1 MADKRKLQGEI
12 DRCLKKVA
20 EGVEQFEDIWKKLHN
35 AANANQ
41 KEKYEADLKK
51 EIKKLQRLRDQIK
64 TWVASN
70 EIKDKRQLVENRKLI
85 ETQMERFKV
94 VERETKTKA
103 YSKEG
108 LGLAQKVDPAQKEK
122 EETEQWLTN
131 TIDTLNMQVDQFES
145 EVESLSVQTRK
156 KKGDKEDRIE
166 ELKRLIERHR
176 YHIRMLE
183 TILRMLDNDSIQVDA
198 IHKIKD
204 DVEYYIDSS
213 QDPDFEEN
221 EFLYD
226 DLDLEDIPATL
237 MATSP
242 QGHIEDEMFLQSS
255 STPTSTTSS
264 SPIPPSPATGT
275 TEILEDKR
283 GRSTDSEVSQS
294 PVKNGNPSLS
304 SFSSS
309 ASSGSSSSSSS
320 LVSMATVVGGCT
332 AVSGGSSLLASFSSA
347 VQQHPPQ
354 SQQQTQVKLS
364 STSIPSN
371 NTPSPPSHP
380 TLPASTASSLPSSST
395 PGPITSNSLSQASSV
410 PGVES
415 SRLGLGKGGVTV
427 TSSSSVS
434 QMPGLGLTS
443 LSSSLNTMAGLLS
456 GSTPAPYAQAAAGGT
471 TGGASSG
478 PVGSGSSSAGISI
491 PSGVVGGANTGATSN
506 GTGTGASIGLL
517 GSSPGHGT
525 LTGGILNLVQ
535 GQSALQG
542 STQVPVSPVGT
553 APGGGTGES
562 GLGGNGSSSG
572 VSGGV
577 GTNVA
582 PARPPSGLKQNGATS
597 ESFLSLGYSA
607 VVADNT
613 PDSSLSSASQSQNS
627 HSSSSSSSTNQTLDN
642 GPSLLS
648 SITLPPSTPS
658 PAFTDSTPG
667 GGSLLN
673 GPHSYTPNTEAI
685 KAPEPPS
692 SLKAM
697 AERAALG
704 LALDGEIPSLHLTDR
719 DSLELFSGSSAPPGP
734 TTAPQPAVSEVSL
747 PPSLGACPLG
757 PTPLTKEQLYQQ
769 AMQEAAWTHMPHPS
783 DSERIRQYLMR
794 NPCPTPP
801 FHHQMPPHHS
811 DSIEFYQRLST
822 ETLFFIFYY
831 LEGTKAQYLSAKAL
845 KKQSWRFHT
854 KYMMWFQR
862 HEEPKTITDE
872 FEQGT
877 YIYFDYEKWGQRKK
891 EGFTFEYRYL
901 EDRDLQ

>member
-12 DRCLKKVA
+12 DRCLKKVT

-108 LGLAQKVDPAQKEK
+108 LGLAQKVDPVQKEK
-122 EETEQWLTN
+122 EEMEQWLTN

-156 KKGDKEDRIE
+156 KKGDKEKQDRIE

-226 DLDLEDIPATL
+226 DLDLEEIPTTL

-255 STPTSTTSS
+255 STPNSTTSS
-264 SPIPPSPATGT
+264 SPIPPSPAT
-275 TEILEDKR
+275 EQPAH
-283 GRSTDSEVSQS
+283 SSELSLYAFKNHKSLNHDISKCNFSVNNPFKSHVCLMKKDVFLTSWLSCSDQS

-320 LVSMATVVGGCT
+320 LVSVATVVGGCT
-332 AVSGGSSLLASFSSA
+332 AVSGGSSLLGSFSSA
-347 VQQHPPQ
+347 VQQHVPQ
-354 SQQQTQVKLS
+354 SQQQAQVKLS
-364 STSIPSN
+364 STSAPSN

-380 TLPASTASSLPSSST
+380 TLPASTTSSLPSSST
-395 PGPITSNSLSQASSV
+395 PGPVTSNSQSQASSV
-410 PGVES
+410 PGVEC
-415 SRLGLGKGGVTV
+415 SRLGLGLTASGTEFTHFSFKFLKSHFHQIQLNQFPVDLNRA
-427 TSSSSVS
+427 VS
-434 QMPGLGLTS
+434 YVIPFGLS
-443 LSSSLNTMAGLLS
+443 Q
-456 GSTPAPYAQAAAGGT
+456 AP
-471 TGGASSG
+471 
-478 PVGSGSSSAGISI
+478 
-491 PSGVVGGANTGATSN
+491 
-506 GTGTGASIGLL
+506 
-517 GSSPGHGT
+517 
-525 LTGGILNLVQ
+525 
-535 GQSALQG
+535 
-542 STQVPVSPVGT
+542 
-553 APGGGTGES
+553 
-562 GLGGNGSSSG
+562 
-572 VSGGV
+572 
-577 GTNVA
+577 
-582 PARPPSGLKQNGATS
+582 
-597 ESFLSLGYSA
+597 
-607 VVADNT
+607 D
-613 PDSSLSSASQSQNS
+613 
-627 HSSSSSSSTNQTLDN
+627 
-642 GPSLLS
+642 
-648 SITLPPSTPS
+648 
-658 PAFTDSTPG
+658 
-667 GGSLLN
+667 
-673 GPHSYTPNTEAI
+673 
-685 KAPEPPS
+685 PPS

-704 LALDGEIPSLHLTDR
+704 LTLDGEISSLHLPDR
-719 DSLELFSGSSAPPGP
+719 APPGP
-734 TTAPQPAVSEVSL
+734 TTAPQPAVSEVNL

-769 AMQEAAWTHMPHPS
+769 AMQESTWTHMPHPS

-801 FHHQMPPHHS
+801 FHHQVPPHHS

>member
-12 DRCLKKVA
+12 DRCLKKVT

-108 LGLAQKVDPAQKEK
+108 LGLAQKVDPAQREK
-122 EETEQWLTN
+122 EEMEQWLTN

-156 KKGDKEDRIE
+156 KKGDKEKQDRIE

-176 YHIRMLE
+176 HHIRMLE

-226 DLDLEDIPATL
+226 DLDLEEIPTTL

-275 TEILEDKR
+275 M
-283 GRSTDSEVSQS
+283 V
-294 PVKNGNPSLS
+294 N
-304 SFSSS
+304 
-309 ASSGSSSSSSS
+309 
-320 LVSMATVVGGCT
+320 
-332 AVSGGSSLLASFSSA
+332 
-347 VQQHPPQ
+347 H
-354 SQQQTQVKLS
+354 
-364 STSIPSN
+364 
-371 NTPSPPSHP
+371 
-380 TLPASTASSLPSSST
+380 
-395 PGPITSNSLSQASSV
+395 
-410 PGVES
+410 
-415 SRLGLGKGGVTV
+415 
-427 TSSSSVS
+427 
-434 QMPGLGLTS
+434 
-443 LSSSLNTMAGLLS
+443 
-456 GSTPAPYAQAAAGGT
+456 
-471 TGGASSG
+471 
-478 PVGSGSSSAGISI
+478 
-491 PSGVVGGANTGATSN
+491 
-506 GTGTGASIGLL
+506 
-517 GSSPGHGT
+517 
-525 LTGGILNLVQ
+525 
-535 GQSALQG
+535 
-542 STQVPVSPVGT
+542 
-553 APGGGTGES
+553 
-562 GLGGNGSSSG
+562 
-572 VSGGV
+572 
-577 GTNVA
+577 
-582 PARPPSGLKQNGATS
+582 
-597 ESFLSLGYSA
+597 FLSLFLLSQSRLQRISLFPVDLNSA
-607 VVADNT
+607 VSFVI
-613 PDSSLSSASQSQNS
+613 PFGLSQ
-627 HSSSSSSSTNQTLDN
+627 
-642 GPSLLS
+642 
-648 SITLPPSTPS
+648 
-658 PAFTDSTPG
+658 
-667 GGSLLN
+667 
-673 GPHSYTPNTEAI
+673 
-685 KAPEPPS
+685 APEPPS

-704 LALDGEIPSLHLTDR
+704 LTLDGEIPSLHLPDR
-719 DSLELFSGSSAPPGP
+719 APPGP
-734 TTAPQPAVSEVSL
+734 TTAPQPAVSEVNL

-769 AMQEAAWTHMPHPS
+769 AMQESTWTHMPHPS

-801 FHHQMPPHHS
+801 FHHQVPPHHS

>member
-108 LGLAQKVDPAQKEK
+108 LGLALKVDPAQKEK
-122 EETEQWLTN
+122 EEMEQWLTN

-156 KKGDKEDRIE
+156 KKGDKEKQDRIE

-176 YHIRMLE
+176 YHILMLE

-226 DLDLEDIPATL
+226 DLDLEEIPATL

-242 QGHIEDEMFLQSS
+242 QGHNEDEMFLHSS

-275 TEILEDKR
+275 M
-283 GRSTDSEVSQS
+283 S

-320 LVSMATVVGGCT
+320 LVSMATVVSGCT
-332 AVSGGSSLLASFSSA
+332 AVSGGSSLLGSFSSA
-347 VQQHPPQ
+347 VQQHAPQ
-354 SQQQTQVKLS
+354 SQPQAQVKLS
-364 STSIPSN
+364 STSVLSN

-380 TLPASTASSLPSSST
+380 TLPASTTSSLPSSST
-395 PGPITSNSLSQASSV
+395 PGPVTSNSQSQASSV
-410 PGVES
+410 SGVEG
-415 SRLGLGKGGVTV
+415 SRLGLGLGKGGVTV
-427 TSSSSVS
+427 TSSSSGA
-434 QMPGLGLTS
+434 QIPGLGMAGM
-443 LSSSLNTMAGLLS
+443 SSSLNNMAGLLS

-471 TGGASSG
+471 AGSVSSG
-478 PVGSGSSSAGISI
+478 PVGSGSVSSGISVPSAGA
-491 PSGVVGGANTGATSN
+491 GGANTGVTSN
-506 GTGTGASIGLL
+506 GTGTGASVGLL
-517 GSSPGHGT
+517 GSSPGHGA
-525 LTGGILNLVQ
+525 LTGGILNLVP
-535 GQSALQG
+535 GQTALQG
-542 STQVPVSPVGT
+542 PAQIPVSHVGT

-562 GLGGNGSSSG
+562 GLSGNGSSS
-572 VSGGV
+572 VANAGV

-597 ESFLSLGYSA
+597 YSA

-613 PDSSLSSASQSQNS
+613 SDSSLSSASQSQNS

-648 SITLPPSTPS
+648 SITLPPSSPS
-658 PAFTDSTPG
+658 PSFTDSTPG

-673 GPHSYTPNTEAI
+673 GPHSYTLNTEAI

-704 LALDGEIPSLHLTDR
+704 LTLDGEISSLHLPDR
-719 DSLELFSGSSAPPGP
+719 APPGP
-734 TTAPQPAVSEVSL
+734 ATAPQPAVSEVNL

-757 PTPLTKEQLYQQ
+757 PTPLSKEQLYQQ
-769 AMQEAAWTHMPHPS
+769 AMEEAAWTHMPHPS